1 MNKTLGML
9 CLFVSL
15 MLLASCTPP
24 AATPEVPA
32 QETPSPLPATWTP
45 TPEPTATPT
54 PTATPFQPFEA
65 KALTD
70 FLNLRSNPGY
80 LFDVITM
87 LQKDTAFKVLGKSPG
102 GEWIYV
108 ELADGKTGWIFA
120 QLIVSDIDLQLA
132 PVREPEDVQLIT
144 GAVKDANGKPINGIQ
159 FAIQGAES
167 STFRTDAMTDSTGVF
182 YAFLPSGLTGKW
194 YVIYTAISCKSN
206 TMDKDCNCINNV
218 CGSPSPEMDSVTL
231 PNPEPLLFLWK

>member
-1 MNKTLGML
+1 MNKTLGLLSL
-9 CLFVSL
+9 CISL
-15 MLLASCTPP
+15 LLLASCAAPV
-24 AATPEVPA
+24 ATPTAPP
-32 QETPSPLPATWTP
+32 QEPTPLPATWTP
-45 TPEPTATPT
+45 SPEPTATPT

-80 LFDVITM
+80 LFEVVTM
-87 LQKDTAFKVLGKSPG
+87 LQKDTPFKVLGKSPG
-102 GEWIYV
+102 SEWIYV

-144 GAVKDANGKPINGIQ
+144 GVVQNANGEPVNGIQ
-159 FAIQGAES
+159 FAVQGAES

-182 YAFLPSGLTGKW
+182 YAFLPSGLSGKW
-194 YVIYTAISCKSN
+194 YVMFTAISCTSKV
-206 TMDKDCNCINNV
+206 MDKDCNCLNGV
-218 CGSPSPEMDSVTL
+218 CGTITPAMDSVTL
-231 PNPEPLLFLWK
+231 PNPESLVFLWK